1 MTLEK
6 LEAMQEIANPI
17 LNIEEGECVEITEE
31 NRTAYY
37 EFSVENFKEESVS
50 DISFWYTIEIISSLK
65 DVEVELYTNE
75 ENIPIIDFKTNPIF
89 ISNCKK
95 VKQDYKLKITYKG
108 DNTSEISEKI
118 KIKIEAEQ
126 EKKQC

>member
-50 DISFWYTIEIISSLK
+50 DISFWYTI
-65 DVEVELYTNE
+65 VELYTNE
-75 ENIPIIDFKTNPIF
+75 ENIQIIDFKTNPIF

-126 EKKQC
+126 EKTYV

>member
-1 MTLEK
+1 M
-6 LEAMQEIANPI
+6 
-17 LNIEEGECVEITEE
+17 VH
-31 NRTAYY
+31 NR
-37 EFSVENFKEESVS
+37 
-50 DISFWYTIEIISSLK
+50 
-65 DVEVELYTNE
+65 
-75 ENIPIIDFKTNPIF
+75 NPIF

-126 EKKQC
+126 EKTYV